1 MLIEKNI
8 KTKVYDINIFDST
21 LNLKINLFLMTG
33 ETQVINL
40 KLNRIKQNEEQT
52 IKKLKEY
59 IRYIKRIP
67 GVNDLIQS
75 YENNSFIFY
84 PEKSNIIKKLDDFQ
98 FIYKELC
105 KKLNKEKITLY
116 QKFNVLKDG
125 DSATKFHEKCD
136 NIGPNLTIIKTKK
149 NIIMGGFT
157 TRNWEYEEKSKKDDL
172 AFIFNFNNKKI
183 FNIKK
188 GENAITS
195 RRNQLINFWNGK
207 DSTSSSLVVVDKCF
221 NNSSCS
227 NNTCKKN
234 ETSYEDIENDY
245 EINNGDF
252 QFYVSEM
259 EVYEIN

>member
-21 LNLKINLFLMTG
+21 VNLKINLFLMTG

-40 KLNRIKQNEEQT
+40 KLNKIKENEEQT

-105 KKLNKEKITLY
+105 KKLNKEKITLI

-149 NIIMGGFT
+149 ILL
-157 TRNWEYEEKSKKDDL
+157 WEGL
-172 AFIFNFNNKKI
+172 
-183 FNIKK
+183 
-188 GENAITS
+188 
-195 RRNQLINFWNGK
+195 QLETGNM
-207 DSTSSSLVVVDKCF
+207 
-221 NNSSCS
+221 
-227 NNTCKKN
+227 KKN
-234 ETSYEDIENDY
+234 LKKMI
-245 EINNGDF
+245 
-252 QFYVSEM
+252 
-259 EVYEIN
+259 

>member
-1 MLIEKNI
+1 M
-8 KTKVYDINIFDST
+8 
-21 LNLKINLFLMTG
+21 
-33 ETQVINL
+33 
-40 KLNRIKQNEEQT
+40 
-52 IKKLKEY
+52 
-59 IRYIKRIP
+59 
-67 GVNDLIQS
+67 
-75 YENNSFIFY
+75 
-84 PEKSNIIKKLDDFQ
+84 DDFQ

-105 KKLNKEKITLY
+105 KKLNKEKITLI

-157 TRNWEYEEKSKKDDL
+157 TRNWEYEIESKKDDL

-195 RRNQLINFWNGK
+195 RRDQLINFWNGN
-207 DSTSSSLVVVDKCF
+207 STFSSLVVVDKCF
-221 NNSSCS
+221 NNS
-227 NNTCKKN
+227 NNTCNKN
-234 ETSYEDIENDY
+234 ETSYEGIENDY